1 MQINQVSVINMS
13 VRKSIKPRD
22 VRSVFENQLNVCKID
37 NVEFGKHI
45 RGFKHATVY
54 ISQWNQPNNTESA
67 DLVHNICTYRTS
79 RLWYEYNRYWN
90 IYVNNRHNIVNLC
103 YKLKFRIAELEEQLH
118 HHHLCQLNVNRRKDS
133 IENFNKNIFDNVV
146 ADNVIT
152 PLEESYET
160 VSSLTTHTP
169 PFHLGVQPDHDDT
182 EVASADDTEVA
193 SADDTE
199 VASADDTEV
208 ASADDTEVASADD
221 TEVDVVESDSDDDD
235 SGQSGSSQQSIDTSS
250 SADDYSDDD
259 VDIQDTTAKTQEIAT
274 HEYVIVDEYS
284 KKLQAIQETLD
295 HFSES
300 YVRCT
305 RSMSKKH
312 S

>member
-103 YKLKFRIAELEEQLH
+103 YKLKFRIVELEEQLH
-118 HHHLCQLNVNRRKDS
+118 HHQLCQLNVNRRKDS

-182 EVASADDTEVA
+182 EVASADDTEV
-193 SADDTE
+193 DG
-199 VASADDTEV
+199 
-208 ASADDTEVASADD
+208 
-221 TEVDVVESDSDDDD
+221 VESDSDDDD
-235 SGQSGSSQQSIDTSS
+235 SGPTGSSQQSIDTSS
-250 SADDYSDDD
+250 SGDEYSDDD